1 MFEFDSNMVKK
12 LAEKHPA
19 FALSA
24 RFWTGSALFNLGGD
38 RYLLEMRDGKL
49 EDFRRADRKTRADIT
64 ISGPE
69 NSWTKLFQRPSPPGF
84 ADPLY
89 DDGRGGF
96 TVEGDM
102 VNAVA
107 PYYPIVQEFLEVL
120 RHAHAGEG
128 TQRRVAEVD
137 REFDAAVGRY
147 MYVRIQG
154 VQYRIYYEESGE
166 GEIPMLLQHTA
177 GADGRQWRHVLEDPD
192 YRKHYRIISYD
203 LPFHGKSIPPTSHNW
218 WEEPYVL
225 TRSFLM
231 EAVIAISRK
240 LKLER
245 PVFMGCSVGGML
257 APDLAYYHPDEF
269 RAVIA
274 INGGLAMELA
284 SPKPGIEK
292 TFSNPRVG
300 PQWKAAMMRA
310 NTAPTS
316 PEAYRRETMW
326 VYSQGAPPVLEGD
339 VYYYMTGHDLTA
351 EQAAQIDTSK
361 VAVYLLTGEYDFLAI
376 ETGTKRLAAA
386 IKNCHFE
393 ISPGLGHFGPA
404 ENPDGFKAVLM
415 PVLREIAGVK
425 SGAGAQSQ
433 KLEVRV

>member
-1 MFEFDSNMVKK
+1 MFEFDTDKVKM
-12 LAEKHPA
+12 LADKHPS

-24 RFWTGSALFNLGGD
+24 RFWTGNALFNIGETA
-38 RYLLEMRDGKL
+38 YLLELQDGKL
-49 EDFRRADRKTRADIT
+49 ADFRKADRTAPADIT

-69 NSWTKLFQRPSPPGF
+69 PSWIKLLQRPAPPGF
-84 ADPLY
+84 TDPLY

-96 TVEGDM
+96 VVEGDM

-107 PYYPIVQEFLEVL
+107 PYYHIVQEFLEVL
-120 RHAHAGEG
+120 RHAHAGDM
-128 TQRRVAEVD
+128 TATPIAEVERD
-137 REFDAAVGRY
+137 FDAAVGRY
-147 MYVRIQG
+147 MYVHVQG
-154 VQYRIYYEESGE
+154 VQYRIYYEESGD
-166 GEIPMLLQHTA
+166 GEIPLLLQHTA

-192 YRKHYRIISYD
+192 YRKHYRMISYD
-203 LPFHGKSIPPTSHNW
+203 LPFHGKSVPPTSHNW
-218 WEEPYVL
+218 WQEPYVL

-231 EAVIAISRK
+231 EAVIAIARK

-257 APDLAYYHPDEF
+257 APDLAFYHPDDF

-274 INGGLAMELA
+274 INGGLAMEMTN
-284 SPKPGIEK
+284 PKPGIEK
-292 TFSNPRVG
+292 TFSNSRVG

-326 VYSQGAPPVLEGD
+326 VYSQGAPPILEGD
-339 VYYYMTGHDLTA
+339 VYYYMIEHDLTA
-351 EQAAQIDTSK
+351 EQASRIDTSK

-376 ETGTKRLAAA
+376 DTGTKRLAAA
-386 IKNCHFE
+386 IKNCYFE

-415 PVLREIAGVK
+415 PVLQEIAGMKPGVK
-425 SGAGAQSQ
+425 VPASR
-433 KLEVRV
+433 LEVQV

>member
-1 MFEFDSNMVKK
+1 MLGFDTDRVKA
-12 LAEKHPA
+12 LAGQHPA

-24 RFWTGSALFNLGGD
+24 RFWTGSARFDIGETC
-38 RYLLEMRDGKL
+38 YLLEMRDGAL
-49 EDFRRADRKTRADIT
+49 ADFRQVGREVPADIT
-64 ISGPE
+64 VSGPE
-69 NSWTKLFQRPSPPGF
+69 TSWTKLLQRPAPPGF
-84 ADPLY
+84 TDPLY

-96 TVEGDM
+96 RVEGEM
-102 VNAVA
+102 VDAVA
-107 PYYPIVQEFLEVL
+107 PHYPAVQEFLEVL
-120 RHAHAGEG
+120 RHAQAGAG
-128 TQRRVAEVD
+128 GQTKIAEVERD
-137 REFDAAVGRY
+137 FDAAVGRY
-147 MYVRIQG
+147 MYVRIAG

-166 GEIPMLLQHTA
+166 GEIPLLLQHTA

-192 YRKHYRIISYD
+192 YRKHYRIIAYD
-203 LPFHGKSIPPTSHNW
+203 LPFHGKSVPPASKNW

-231 EAVIAISRK
+231 EAVLAISRK

-274 INGGLAMELA
+274 VNGGLAMEMA
-284 SPKPGIEK
+284 NPKPGIEQ
-292 TFSNPRVG
+292 TFSNARVG

-326 VYSQGAPPVLEGD
+326 VYTQGAPPVLEGD
-339 VYYYMTGHDLTA
+339 VYYYMVEHDLTA
-351 EQAAQIDTSK
+351 EQAARIDTSK
-361 VAVYLLTGEYDFLAI
+361 VAVYLLTGEYDFLAT
-376 ETGTKRLAAA
+376 ENGTARLAAA
-386 IKNCHFE
+386 IKDCHFE

-415 PVLREIAGVK
+415 PVLREIAGVE
-425 SGAGAQSQ
+425 AAAPALVQA
-433 KLEVRV
+433 